1 MIFVVLYKFRR
12 KLTKDDIAKANKVF
26 SGVKT
31 IGVWW
36 TLGRFDAV
44 RIFEARDEKDAMR
57 LNLAL
62 EGASSETLVAV
73 DRAEA
78 VKLLG

>member
-1 MIFVVLYKFRR
+1 MMFVTLYKFRK
-12 KLTKDDIAKANKVF
+12 KLTQEDLAKATKVF
-26 SGVKT
+26 AGTKT
-31 IGVWW
+31 VGVWW

-44 RIFEARDEKDAMR
+44 RVYEAKDEKEAMR

-62 EGASSETLVAV
+62 EGATSETLVAV

-78 VKLLG
+78 ARLLG